1 MTLLGGNIERSSWL
15 SSYLLSQSLV
25 WAMRKGRIQKYPG
38 VSDLLAS
45 LGHTGR
51 RVALGHTLNTQTLM
65 KTDELKNRLL
75 VNYDF
80 VLGNIHSHPGLRV
93 GHPCPVELTGH
104 FREPSF
110 KR

>member
-1 MTLLGGNIERSSWL
+1 MTVLGGNIERSSWL

-65 KTDELKNRLL
+65 KTDEQERR
-75 VNYDF
+75 
-80 VLGNIHSHPGLRV
+80 VLSKFTILCSATFIAILGCTWPAGLGLDTPARRWQV
-93 GHPCPVELTGH
+93 
-104 FREPSF
+104 SS
-110 KR
+110 